1 MEWKEE
7 YILVFGAGVSGI
19 AAASLLSSCTK
30 EIILYDTNEKLKP
43 EEICVNLPE
52 NFSGEIVL
60 GELTKEQKE
69 KITRVILSPG
79 VPTDCEEIKEFQN
92 RNVPIWGEIELA
104 YQFAHGKLAAITGTN
119 GKTTTTTLAGEILKT
134 FFKEVFVVGNI
145 GLPYTKVVKQT
156 TENSVT
162 VAEMSSFQ
170 LETIESFRPDVS
182 IILNITPDH
191 LNRHHTM
198 ENYILAKANIM
209 KNQTSSDLC
218 VLNYEDEVLRKL
230 GEKSLGRVLWFSSA
244 RKLEKGFYLDSDL
257 IIYNDGKKETVLCNI
272 HELNILGKHNYEN
285 VMAACAVGL
294 AFGIPVELI
303 HHALVS
309 FVAVEHRIE
318 YVATI
323 DGVKYYNDSKG
334 TNPDASIQAVRA
346 MQSPTLL
353 IGGGYDKGSQYED
366 WIASFEGK
374 VKYLV
379 LMGQTKEK
387 IAQTAR
393 SMGFEAIVFVDSMQ
407 EAVAFCADHAEAG
420 DCVLL
425 SPCCASWGMFKNY
438 EERGKIFKE
447 LVHTI
452 K

>member
-1 MEWKEE
+1 MEWRKEH
-7 YILVFGAGVSGI
+7 ILVFGAGVSGV
-19 AAASLLSSCTK
+19 AAASLLSNRAK

-43 EEICVNLPE
+43 EEIRANLPQ

-60 GELTKEQKE
+60 GTLTKQQREA
-69 KITRVILSPG
+69 ITLVVLSPG
-79 VPTDCEEIKEFQN
+79 VPTDCEEMKEFQA
-92 RNVPIWGEIELA
+92 RNIPIWGEIELA
-104 YQFAHGKLAAITGTN
+104 YQFSQGKLAAITGTN
-119 GKTTTTTLAGEILKT
+119 GKTTTTTLTGEILKT
-134 FFKEVFVVGNI
+134 FYEEVFVVGNI
-145 GLPYTKVVKQT
+145 GLPYTKVVEQT
-156 TENSVT
+156 TKNSVT

-170 LETIESFRPDVS
+170 LETIQSFRPDVS
-182 IILNITPDH
+182 VILNITPDH

-209 KNQTSSDLC
+209 KNQTASDLC
-218 VLNYEDEVLRKL
+218 ILNYEDEELRKL
-230 GEKSLGRVLWFSSA
+230 GEQASERVLWFSSA
-244 RKLEKGFYLDSDL
+244 RKLEKGLYLDSDL
-257 IIYNDGKKETVLCNI
+257 IVYHDGEKEVVLCNI

-285 VMAACAVGL
+285 VMAASGVGL
-294 AFGIPVELI
+294 AFGVPPELI
-303 HHALVS
+303 HRALVS

-318 YVATI
+318 YVLTVN
-323 DGVKYYNDSKG
+323 GVKYYNDSKG
-334 TNPDASIQAVRA
+334 TNPDASIQAIRA

-353 IGGGYDKGSQYED
+353 IGGGYDKGSQYEE

-393 SMGFEAIVFVDSMQ
+393 RMGFDSIVFVDSMQ
-407 EAVAFCADHAEAG
+407 EAVTFCADHAKCG

-438 EERGKIFKE
+438 EERGKIFKD
-447 LVHTI
+447 LVY
-452 K
+452 KLK

>member
-218 VLNYEDEVLRKL
+218 VLNYEDEVL
-230 GEKSLGRVLWFSSA
+230 
-244 RKLEKGFYLDSDL
+244 
-257 IIYNDGKKETVLCNI
+257 
-272 HELNILGKHNYEN
+272 EN
-285 VMAACAVGL
+285 
-294 AFGIPVELI
+294 
-303 HHALVS
+303 
-309 FVAVEHRIE
+309 
-318 YVATI
+318 
-323 DGVKYYNDSKG
+323 
-334 TNPDASIQAVRA
+334 
-346 MQSPTLL
+346 
-353 IGGGYDKGSQYED
+353 
-366 WIASFEGK
+366 
-374 VKYLV
+374 
-379 LMGQTKEK
+379 
-387 IAQTAR
+387 
-393 SMGFEAIVFVDSMQ
+393 
-407 EAVAFCADHAEAG
+407 
-420 DCVLL
+420 
-425 SPCCASWGMFKNY
+425 
-438 EERGKIFKE
+438 
-447 LVHTI
+447 
-452 K
+452 